1 MNKNI
6 DVLSFLEEMAN
17 DGLTSRS
24 RIRAARASTA
34 IAELIEIATE
44 FDGYIAADQ
53 GDTSLLDREDMWKRL
68 SNALIGVKGDAA

>member
-1 MNKNI
+1 MNKNV

-17 DGLTSRS
+17 DGLTSRG
-24 RIRAARASTA
+24 RIRAARARAA

-44 FDGYIAADQ
+44 FDGYIAADH

-68 SNALIGVKGDAA
+68 SNALIRVKGGAA